1 MVKDNLKRLEQNLI
15 RKSELLDKL
24 QELSDKQFAF
34 FDDPA
39 MEAEEFDNYM
49 EEYGERL
56 QELTVLNEEAD
67 ELYESLHLVQFSEGG
82 DFATQIDT
90 LKKLI
95 SEVADKTNSYQEK
108 EESVKQNLENY
119 FDNERKSLGSGRKT
133 SKAALDYYRSM
144 NRSNVI
150 PPQFMDQKK

>member
-24 QELSDKQFAF
+24 QELNDRQLTF
-34 FDDPA
+34 FDDSD

-49 EEYGERL
+49 EEYEERL
-56 QELTVLNEEAD
+56 QELTTLNEEAD
-67 ELYESLHLVQFSEGG
+67 ELYKSLQSEQFSESGPY
-82 DFATQIDT
+82 AIQIDT

-95 SEVADKTNSYQEK
+95 SEVADKTSFYQEK
-108 EESVKQNLENY
+108 EESVKRNLEDY
-119 FDNERKSLGSGRKT
+119 FDGERKSIGSGRKT